1 MSASSLLSSSARA
14 TTADESRFRLDY
26 PLAPARG
33 VRVVALDPA
42 AESMVRRVADLLWDT
57 ARFLVVDDTRRAGD
71 GDGDGDGACGGV
83 GAGFGL
89 RKLDGSATA
98 LGLELVDVDVTI
110 MVASTDSA
118 ATAAA
123 TIGAA
128 CGVRAIMT
136 AGIVIGNDWTQAT
149 VSVLRPYARVLMV
162 SADEGDLIAL
172 LTAVRA

>member
-26 PLAPARG
+26 PLAPARA
-33 VRVVALDPA
+33 VRVVALGPA
-42 AESMVRRVADLLWDT
+42 AASMVRRVADLPWDT
-57 ARFLVVDDTRRAGD
+57 ARFLVVDDTRPADDAGRASNAD
-71 GDGDGDGACGGV
+71 AAD
-83 GAGFGL
+83 FGL
-89 RKLDGSATA
+89 HKLDGSATS

-118 ATAAA
+118 AAAAA

-128 CGVRAIMT
+128 CSVRAIMT
-136 AGIVIGNDWTQAT
+136 AGIVIGNDWTQTT
-149 VSVLRPYARVLMV
+149 VTVLRPFARVLMV
-162 SADEGDLIAL
+162 SADEDDLIAL

>member
-57 ARFLVVDDTRRAGD
+57 ARFLVVDDTRRA
-71 GDGDGDGACGGV
+71 GDGDGACGGV

>member
-1 MSASSLLSSSARA
+1 MSATSLLSSSARA

-26 PLAPARG
+26 PLAPARA
-33 VRVVALDPA
+33 VRVVALGPA
-42 AESMVRRVADLLWDT
+42 AETMVRRVADLPWDT
-57 ARFLVVDDTRRAGD
+57 ARFLVVADSRTD
-71 GDGDGDGACGGV
+71 GDGGSNADKAD
-83 GAGFGL
+83 FGL